1 MTKETVQL
9 NYLKIAPRKVRLI
22 ARLLRNLPLNEAE
35 AQLVLLP
42 QRAAAAL
49 LKFVRAAHANIKN
62 NNHKDPETFYV
73 ESIHVDE
80 GPMLKRMMPR
90 ARGRGMA
97 IHKKLSH
104 VTMVLAEKEG
114 QAKPRFKIQR
124 TPKLVKQ
131 KEGIDADKKKTFDDK
146 ENVDEKKK
154 GREPRLVNRIF
165 RRKSV

>member
-62 NNHKDPETFYV
+62 NHHKDPETFYV
-73 ESIHVDE
+73 ESIQVDE